1 MSHVIPRTRWAQTVD
16 GAYIAYQDFGEG
28 PVTVVMISGWIT
40 HLEVYWEEPRY
51 AQFMNRLARQMRILV
66 FDKRGTGMSDRF
78 ARPPDI
84 GARMDDVRAVMD
96 AAGVERAALFGWG
109 TGGAPSALFFAAT
122 YPERTIAVCTDPQ
135 ILERRVAG
143 YPWGSDEE
151 EEESETA
158 EMVKA
163 WGDDEEMAKFGFGD
177 RPEDAPRDPEFNRW
191 LARFMRFAA
200 TPGAAAAFTRMW
212 YETDVR
218 DILSAV
224 SSPTLVFYRAGTSG
238 HTGEQHARYLAQRVP
253 GCRVAGIPGTAVVV
267 WVEDPEPLVS
277 EIEAFLASVTEE
289 EADFDRVLTTVL
301 FTDIVGS
308 TETASRLGDRR
319 WTELVEQHHRIV
331 RALLARYRGREID
344 TAGDGFF
351 TAFDSP
357 ARAVRCAQ
365 ALVQAVESI
374 GLQIRAG
381 IHTGEIQALD
391 GKIGGIAVNIGAR
404 VGGLAGPSEVLVS
417 QTVKDLVAGS
427 GLAFEDIGARELKGI
442 PDRWRLYRAV
452 P

>member
-28 PVTVVMISGWIT
+28 PVTLVVISGWIS
-40 HLEVYWEEPRY
+40 HLEVYWELPRY
-51 AQFMNRLARQMRILV
+51 TQFMKRLARHLRVLV

-78 ARPPDI
+78 DRPPDI

-109 TGGAPSALFFAAT
+109 TGGAPSAFFFAAS
-122 YPERTIAVCTDPQ
+122 YPERTIAVCTDPE
-135 ILERRVAG
+135 ILGRRVAG

-151 EEESETA
+151 EEETDTA

-163 WGDDEEMAKFGFGD
+163 WGDEEKMATFGFGD
-177 RPEDAPRDPEFNRW
+177 RPEDAPRDPEFKRW
-191 LARFMRFAA
+191 QARNARFAA
-200 TPGAAAAFTRMW
+200 TPGAAAAFSRMW

-224 SSPTLVFYRAGTSG
+224 SSPTLLFYRADTSG
-238 HTGEQHARYLAQRVP
+238 HTGEEHARYLAQRVP
-253 GCRVAGIPGTAVVV
+253 GSRVVGIPGAAVVV
-267 WVEDPEPLVS
+267 WAEEPEPLVS
-277 EIEAFLASVTEE
+277 EIESFLSSVTEE

-319 WTELVEQHHRIV
+319 WTELVDKHHRTV
-331 RALLARYRGREID
+331 RALLARYRGHEID

-351 TAFDSP
+351 ASFDGP

-374 GLQIRAG
+374 GLRIRAG

-404 VGGLAGPSEVLVS
+404 VGGLAAPSEVLVS
-417 QTVKDLVAGS
+417 QTVRDLVAGS
-427 GLAFEDIGARELKGI
+427 GLAFEDVGARNLKGI
-442 PDRWRLYRAV
+442 PERWRLYRAV

>member
-143 YPWGSDEE
+143 YPWGSAEE

-191 LARFMRFAA
+191 
-200 TPGAAAAFTRMW
+200 
-212 YETDVR
+212 
-218 DILSAV
+218 
-224 SSPTLVFYRAGTSG
+224 
-238 HTGEQHARYLAQRVP
+238 
-253 GCRVAGIPGTAVVV
+253 
-267 WVEDPEPLVS
+267 
-277 EIEAFLASVTEE
+277 
-289 EADFDRVLTTVL
+289 
-301 FTDIVGS
+301 
-308 TETASRLGDRR
+308 
-319 WTELVEQHHRIV
+319 
-331 RALLARYRGREID
+331 
-344 TAGDGFF
+344 
-351 TAFDSP
+351 
-357 ARAVRCAQ
+357 
-365 ALVQAVESI
+365 
-374 GLQIRAG
+374 
-381 IHTGEIQALD
+381 
-391 GKIGGIAVNIGAR
+391 
-404 VGGLAGPSEVLVS
+404 
-417 QTVKDLVAGS
+417 
-427 GLAFEDIGARELKGI
+427 
-442 PDRWRLYRAV
+442 
-452 P
+452 